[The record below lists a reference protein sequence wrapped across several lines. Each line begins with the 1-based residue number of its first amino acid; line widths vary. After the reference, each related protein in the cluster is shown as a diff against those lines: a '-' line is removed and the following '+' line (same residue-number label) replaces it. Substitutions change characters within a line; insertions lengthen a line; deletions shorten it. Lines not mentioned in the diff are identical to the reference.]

1 MADGNWKLGGSLSA
15 VLGGHPRETRLESIQ
30 LSQLW
35 TAAAVLAGFQVTA
48 LTWRLNREVAME
60 FKSERT
66 WVTLPDGFVASS
78 FLIVVVGVFA
88 APLSGT
94 ATTEMAA
101 KLFGIAMLV
110 FAASPFVLAGHYNL
124 YCSWGKNGP
133 RTHVT
138 KQERTAAGVT
148 TLLCAGGAWWILA

>member
-1 MADGNWKLGGSLSA
+1 M
-15 VLGGHPRETRLESIQ
+15 ESIQ

-60 FKSERT
+60 SKSERT

-88 APLSGT
+88 APLSGAANT
-94 ATTEMAA
+94 DMAA
-101 KLFGIAMLV
+101 RLFGVAMLV
-110 FAASPFVLAGHYNL
+110 FGAYPFVLAGHYNL
-124 YCSWGKNGP
+124 YCSWGMSRP
-133 RTHVT
+133 RPRVT
-138 KQERTAAGVT
+138 KQEWVAASISTALGVWV
-148 TLLCAGGAWWILA
+148 AWWILA